1 VGEKIMAPA
10 TAPLTPFNSPLET
23 GVRALIL
30 LAEAYPETLDLQ
42 RILEFDYLM
51 VHSGDVGGPPSLH
64 PALPLRS
71 GELLVRRQLIERG
84 LLLMM
89 SRGLIERLASDA
101 GLSYQADD
109 AAGPFLD
116 ALSAEYLKELKL
128 RASWVIATFGHMS
141 DTDIRKA
148 LSAVYDQWTR
158 EFQLYERPGIAP

>member
-1 VGEKIMAPA
+1 MAPA

-30 LAEAYPETLDLQ
+30 LAEAYPERLDLQ
-42 RILEFDYLM
+42 RILECDYLM

-84 LLLMM
+84 ILLMM
-89 SRGLIERLASDA
+89 SRGLIERVASDA

-116 ALSAEYLKELKL
+116 ALSSGYLKDLKL
-128 RASWVIATFGHMS
+128 RAAWVIKTFGHLS
-141 DTDIRKA
+141 DTDVRKA
-148 LSAVYDQWTR
+148 LSKVYDQWTR
-158 EFQLYERPGIAP
+158 EFQLYERPGIAS

>member
-1 VGEKIMAPA
+1 MAPA

-51 VHSGDVGGPPSLH
+51 VHSGDVEGPPSLH

-89 SRGLIERLASDA
+89 SRGLIERLASEV

-116 ALSAEYLKELKL
+116 ALSADYLKDLRL
-128 RASWVIATFGHMS
+128 RASWVISTFGRMS
-141 DTDIRKA
+141 DSDIRKT
-148 LSAVYDQWTR
+148 LSTVYDQWTR